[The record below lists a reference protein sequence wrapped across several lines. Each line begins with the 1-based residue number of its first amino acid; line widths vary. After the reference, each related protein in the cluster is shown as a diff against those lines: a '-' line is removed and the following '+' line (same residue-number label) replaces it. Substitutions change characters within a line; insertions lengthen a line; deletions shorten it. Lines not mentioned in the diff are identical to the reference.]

1 MKQDVVLQIVIPH
14 QTSAV
19 NKYENA
25 HANAK
30 QTIKHGRESDYNNLR
45 KRFSINTWLNFTD
58 SNSPKEILNLFCK
71 EIFAKHVNAILSLN
85 YGTDTASSNN
95 YIMKLAENLGYPVIS
110 WDPNYPGA
118 LEMDQNSRV
127 LQIAPTINHQCEG
140 MHRILSRYN
149 WTDFAIVTTKIT
161 SNDDFISCMRSMVT
175 RTSVTQGYTTTA
187 QSEEALDIMDVA
199 KEMGLTGQNYM
210 WLLTS
215 ASMGEHIGRSTK
227 FPLGLLGILY
237 NNSQEVIETA
247 IETSVKLWALG
258 LEALAKQD
266 LFLDQTRMYPE
277 NTCATSRLTF
287 WRDGDRLY
295 RAIKGITLENPP
307 VSFTDNGII
316 ENVALKIYNSRP
328 LSNSHSLAKLGSNK
342 WIEVGDIVP
351 KKNGDKSEMTLEMN
365 EVVWPGGAV
374 SPPKGRP
381 EKRFF
386 RIVTLKEEPYIMYV
400 PPDAETGKCTG
411 YSVPCK
417 LNQKKPDDPEQYMNA
432 TIDEKD
438 GMVNYCCTGLCVD
451 LLKVFSEKLM
461 FDYELYEVRDGL
473 WGIKNEKGDW
483 NGLVKEM
490 QEKKADMVITSIK
503 ITHQRS
509 TAMDFSTP
517 FLETGITILVALRK
531 GAISATAFLEPY
543 DFPSWCL
550 ILVFSV
556 HASGSSI
563 FIFEWLSPSGL
574 DRGRRSLREHKFSL
588 FRSFWLIW
596 AMLFGASVSTDN
608 PRGMSSRFLANVW
621 ALFALVFLASY
632 TANLA
637 AFMITIDEYYDLSG
651 IQDWRL
657 ANPTA
662 VTPHFKF
669 ATLPGGSTEDNIRM
683 KYPRMHRY
691 MQKYNKTS
699 VDAGIRA
706 LLAGEI
712 HAFIYDATVL
722 EYESGRAKE
731 CDLLTV
737 GKWYAMTGYGVGF
750 PKGSLVVG
758 EIDKIILDLQR
769 NGELDRLQ
777 KFWLAGAC
785 HSKKDKKNK
794 TSNKIGVPN
803 FTSAFILLASGVTLA
818 TVLMLL
824 EHAYF
829 KFGRRCLKKYDKTGC
844 CALVSLSMGKSL
856 TFEQSVIDTIDFHKR
871 HRCKDPI
878 CETQLWKA
886 KHELDLALF
895 RLQRMKDELLDKSY
909 SEAENIGNLSD
920 SDKKRLH
927 FRRSPSYTNAISVES
942 DNPDTPERAVSDAPS
957 APPPIQVEISHKRL
971 PSYSQAVDMSP
982 VIDKRDVDKS
992 PAATKSKYFEGKYYV
1007 GVTNQNDDSEL

>member
-1 MKQDVVLQIVIPH
+1 MNKKSSFGGMWRLIKVAAHLSLVLILFPYYTSVAQLLPTKQDVVLQIVMPH
-14 QTSAV
+14 QTSAA
-19 NKYENA
+19 NKYETT

-30 QTIKHGRESDYNNLR
+30 QTIKHGRETAYNNLR
-45 KRFSINTWLNFTD
+45 RRFAINTWLNFTD

-110 WDPNYPGA
+110 WDPHYPGA

-187 QSEEALDIMDVA
+187 QFTVLATVKLELREFVDNKATIQDGLRTILHSVSRVIILHAKSEEALDIMDVA

-531 GAISATAFLEPY
+531 GAISATAFL
-543 DFPSWCL
+543 
-550 ILVFSV
+550 
-556 HASGSSI
+556 
-563 FIFEWLSPSGL
+563 
-574 DRGRRSLREHKFSL
+574 
-588 FRSFWLIW
+588 
-596 AMLFGASVSTDN
+596 
-608 PRGMSSRFLANVW
+608 
-621 ALFALVFLASY
+621 
-632 TANLA
+632 
-637 AFMITIDEYYDLSG
+637 
-651 IQDWRL
+651 
-657 ANPTA
+657 
-662 VTPHFKF
+662 
-669 ATLPGGSTEDNIRM
+669 
-683 KYPRMHRY
+683 
-691 MQKYNKTS
+691 
-699 VDAGIRA
+699 
-706 LLAGEI
+706 
-712 HAFIYDATVL
+712 
-722 EYESGRAKE
+722 
-731 CDLLTV
+731 
-737 GKWYAMTGYGVGF
+737 
-750 PKGSLVVG
+750 
-758 EIDKIILDLQR
+758 
-769 NGELDRLQ
+769 
-777 KFWLAGAC
+777 
-785 HSKKDKKNK
+785 
-794 TSNKIGVPN
+794 
-803 FTSAFILLASGVTLA
+803 
-818 TVLMLL
+818 
-824 EHAYF
+824 
-829 KFGRRCLKKYDKTGC
+829 
-844 CALVSLSMGKSL
+844 
-856 TFEQSVIDTIDFHKR
+856 
-871 HRCKDPI
+871 
-878 CETQLWKA
+878 
-886 KHELDLALF
+886 
-895 RLQRMKDELLDKSY
+895 
-909 SEAENIGNLSD
+909 
-920 SDKKRLH
+920 
-927 FRRSPSYTNAISVES
+927 
-942 DNPDTPERAVSDAPS
+942 
-957 APPPIQVEISHKRL
+957 
-971 PSYSQAVDMSP
+971 
-982 VIDKRDVDKS
+982 
-992 PAATKSKYFEGKYYV
+992 
-1007 GVTNQNDDSEL
+1007 